1 MKQEIKPATG
11 RLGVLVVG
19 VGGAVATTMIVG
31 TLASRK
37 GLAKPIGSITQL
49 ATMRME
55 NNEEK
60 LIKDIVPLTNLED
73 IVFGGWDIFPDN
85 AYEAAMYAEVLKE
98 KDLNGVKEELEAI
111 KPMPAAFDHNWA
123 KRLNGTHVKK
133 AATRWEMVEQ
143 LRQDIR
149 DFKAANNCERVV
161 VLWAASTEIKP
172 ATGRLGVLVVGVGG
186 AVATTMIVGTLASRK
201 GLAKPIGSITQLA
214 TMRMENNEEKLIK
227 DIVPLTNLEDIVFGG
242 WDIFPDNAY
251 EAAMYAEVLKEKDLN
266 GVKEELEAIKPMPAA
281 FDHNWAKRLNGT
293 HVKKAATR
301 WEMVE
306 QLRQDIRDFKAAN
319 NCERVVVLWAA
330 STEIYIPLSDEH
342 MSLAALEKAM
352 KENNTDVIS
361 PSMCYAYAAIA
372 EDAPFV
378 MGAPNLCV
386 DTPAMWEFS
395 KQKNVP
401 ISGKD
406 FKSGQTLMKTVLAP
420 MFKTR
425 MLGVNGWFSTN
436 ILGNRDGEVLDDPD
450 NFKTKEVSKLSVID
464 TIFEP
469 EKYPDLYGDV
479 YHKVR
484 INYYPPRK
492 DNKEA
497 WDNIDIFGW
506 MGYPMEIK
514 VNFLCRD
521 SILAAPIA
529 LDLVLFSDLAMRA
542 GMCGIQTWLSFFC
555 KSPMH
560 DFEHQPEH
568 DLFTQWRMV
577 KQTLRNMIGEKE
589 PDYLA

>member
-60 LIKDIVPLTNLED
+60 LIKDVVPLTDLND

-98 KDLNGVKEELEAI
+98 KDLNGVKDELEAI

-123 KRLNGTHVKK
+123 KRLNGTH
-133 AATRWEMVEQ
+133 
-143 LRQDIR
+143 I
-149 DFKAANNCERVV
+149 
-161 VLWAASTEIKP
+161 
-172 ATGRLGVLVVGVGG
+172 
-186 AVATTMIVGTLASRK
+186 
-201 GLAKPIGSITQLA
+201 
-214 TMRMENNEEKLIK
+214 
-227 DIVPLTNLEDIVFGG
+227 
-242 WDIFPDNAY
+242 
-251 EAAMYAEVLKEKDLN
+251 
-266 GVKEELEAIKPMPAA
+266 
-281 FDHNWAKRLNGT
+281 
-293 HVKKAATR
+293 KKAATR

-352 KENNTDVIS
+352 KDNNTEAVS

-372 EDAPFV
+372 EGAPFI

-401 ISGKD
+401 IAGKD

-484 INYYPPRK
+484 INYYPPRN
-492 DNKEA
+492 DSKEG

-506 MGYPMEIK
+506 MGYPMQIK
-514 VNFLCRD
+514 INFLCRD
-521 SILAAPIA
+521 SILAAPLC
-529 LDLVLFSDLAMRA
+529 LDLVLLSDLAARA
-542 GMCGIQTWLSFFC
+542 GRFGIQRFLSFFL

-560 DFEHQPEH
+560 DYTENEIPVNH
-568 DLFTQWRMV
+568 LFQQYAILKNAIREMGGYEAD
-577 KQTLRNMIGEKE
+577 QEI
-589 PDYLA
+589 D

>member
-60 LIKDIVPLTNLED
+60 LIKDVVPLTDLND

-98 KDLNGVKEELEAI
+98 KDLNGVKDELEAI

-123 KRLNGTHVKK
+123 KRLNGTH
-133 AATRWEMVEQ
+133 
-143 LRQDIR
+143 I
-149 DFKAANNCERVV
+149 
-161 VLWAASTEIKP
+161 
-172 ATGRLGVLVVGVGG
+172 
-186 AVATTMIVGTLASRK
+186 
-201 GLAKPIGSITQLA
+201 
-214 TMRMENNEEKLIK
+214 
-227 DIVPLTNLEDIVFGG
+227 
-242 WDIFPDNAY
+242 
-251 EAAMYAEVLKEKDLN
+251 
-266 GVKEELEAIKPMPAA
+266 
-281 FDHNWAKRLNGT
+281 
-293 HVKKAATR
+293 KKAATR

-352 KENNTDVIS
+352 KDNNTEVIS

-529 LDLVLFSDLAMRA
+529 LDLVLFRDLAMRA